1 MVDGDEALRH
11 GRVDQLAAFQRREA
25 EAGGEP
31 LDGQPARVPRPAF
44 QTADRSYAQPGP
56 VRELLLGEPGLVPE
70 MGEPSPER
78 VTPILRRHG
87 GLPGRSAAD
96 FPTSTSQY
104 RRLSLVIK
112 FRRGVRSLCGL
123 FVAFR
128 WDIAV
133 HVCVTRPRARVG
145 HPWIRSPHR

>member
-11 GRVDQLAAFQRREA
+11 RRVDQLAAFQRREA

-31 LDGQPARVPRPAF
+31 LDGQPAR
-44 QTADRSYAQPGP
+44 
-56 VRELLLGEPGLVPE
+56 
-70 MGEPSPER
+70 EPSPER

-133 HVCVTRPRARVG
+133 HVCVTR
-145 HPWIRSPHR
+145 